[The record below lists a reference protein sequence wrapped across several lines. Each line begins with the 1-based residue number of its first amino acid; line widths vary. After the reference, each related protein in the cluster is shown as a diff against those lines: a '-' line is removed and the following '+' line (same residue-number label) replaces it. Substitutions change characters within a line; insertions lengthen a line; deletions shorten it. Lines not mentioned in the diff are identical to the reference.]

1 MSAALIAA
9 HDLTIRLDGRVVLEG
24 VSVEIHAGEI
34 VTIVGPNGSGKS
46 TFLKALIGA
55 LPPSAGRVE
64 RAPGLKIG
72 DSMKPS
78 PPTASMKASI
88 WSATLRGVPTN

>member
-46 TFLKALIGA
+46 TFASVL
-55 LPPSAGRVE
+55 AGREGYEVTGGSVE
-64 RAPGLKIG
+64 FLGKDLFE
-72 DSMKPS
+72 
-78 PPTASMKASI
+78 
-88 WSATLRGVPTN
+88 L